1 MANPHWDEKITEDI
15 GFQGPHFNES
25 IQETWSPQG
34 EFGQHG
40 EFEGW
45 RSAEDPPSYTSDWQD
60 YPADEFTGIQSHI
73 PSGRTGVL
81 EKLFGL
87 LGPQTAGLYGGRRT
101 PDDIRQDA
109 INWGREAGL
118 GNRISFAGERG
129 RDILNPNE
137 MRVNAP
143 SVEHWKEQAK
153 RKMMMDRMYQ
163 GLDEDNPYYSQ
174 DQDWG
179 PMAELSGQQGD
190 WMEGDYGSPD
200 FYSNFDDYFDAVTT
214 QEDKG
219 PWWQLGGGAQ
229 EPATEQEVIDK
240 LNQMMQEKNQR
251 LPWPV
256 V

>member
-1 MANPHWDEKITEDI
+1 MVNPHWDEKITEDI

-81 EKLFGL
+81 EKLFEL
-87 LGPQTAGLYGGRRT
+87 LVPQMAGLYGGRRT
-101 PDDIRQDA
+101 PGDIRQDA
-109 INWGREAGL
+109 INWGQQAGL
-118 GNRISFAGERG
+118 ENRISFAGEGG

-143 SVEHWKEQAK
+143 SYEDWKSMAQ
-153 RKMMMDRMYQ
+153 RKMMTDRMSQ
-163 GLDEDNPYYSQ
+163 QPDKPYY
-174 DQDWG
+174 DQDWFNG
-179 PMAELSGQQGD
+179 GD
-190 WMEGDYGSPD
+190 
-200 FYSNFDDYFDAVTT
+200 V
-214 QEDKG
+214 
-219 PWWQLGGGAQ
+219 WW
-229 EPATEQEVIDK
+229 
-240 LNQMMQEKNQR
+240 
-251 LPWPV
+251 
-256 V
+256 